1 MNIVHPPFQRHHLGD
16 MAEQIKEVIYSYA
29 DRVSVAEAIGILEIV
44 KAEVL
49 AEQEASNGS

>member
-29 DRVSVAEAIGILEIV
+29 DRVSVAEVVGILEIV

-49 AEQEASNGS
+49 AEQEASNG